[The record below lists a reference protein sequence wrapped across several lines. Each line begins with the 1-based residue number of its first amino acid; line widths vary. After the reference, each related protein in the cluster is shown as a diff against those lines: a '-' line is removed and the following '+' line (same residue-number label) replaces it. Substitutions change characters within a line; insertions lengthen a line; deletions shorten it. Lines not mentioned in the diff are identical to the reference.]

1 MCPLFYKPPKCFCCL
16 YFYLLIYGYR
26 YFTVLVNMD
35 MSLHSMEVVNRLTT
49 AVELPSEFIHMYIT
63 NCISSCV
70 SIKVLHCALSWEY
83 FILCKTKIFVFHKS
97 VFLYLTVIRILFHSY
112 VVDHVGILDWVYV
125 WYFIHVWR
133 WHCKLKDKKII
144 GEFGMTEENK
154 LNSFP

>member
-1 MCPLFYKPPKCFCCL
+1 MCFTTSACPIFYKLPDCFYFL

-70 SIKVLHCALSWEY
+70 SIKVLHWA
-83 FILCKTKIFVFHKS
+83 S
-97 VFLYLTVIRILFHSY
+97 VCFFFSLTLYGILFQT
-112 VVDHVGILDWVYV
+112 
-125 WYFIHVWR
+125 F
-133 WHCKLKDKKII
+133 
-144 GEFGMTEENK
+144 M
-154 LNSFP
+154 